1 MQHAKRGDYTALDPA
16 LEIIHRSSPDLRN
29 GNSNHAPM
37 AAEALCAMGR
47 ADAVARWLDGY
58 RNEMMPRETPHLR
71 IARDDWRGALGRVER
86 VADWPAFFENELN
99 KAPWREVVERWTAR
113 LAPGICGAATHGV
126 IRAGHAVRG
135 LAESES
141 PARRHELAD
150 GLGYWATTFQTLP
163 ADFSAP
169 AVAMTPRE
177 AIFKVATV
185 PRERRRYAGSIASS
199 LQGLEEFPEFAP
211 AIGLIGVSGDPSR
224 LISELTETFAR
235 IYLANAR
242 DFLSALVFIHGV
254 TSAAAIRNLAPYLS
268 EATARD
274 AARFAWQAGCALYAT
289 FGRTPVPA
297 NEIEPPRESNDTLID
312 MAIAN
317 GDEHAIK
324 FTEAC
329 ISEDTLNPSPIY
341 IAAARHAIGMLRS

>member
-58 RNEMMPRETPHLR
+58 RNEMMPRETPRLR
-71 IARDDWRGALGRVER
+71 IARDDWRGALGRSR
-86 VADWPAFFENELN
+86 DASPIGRRSSRNELN
-99 KAPWREVVERWTAR
+99 EAPWREVVERWTAR

-163 ADFSAP
+163 ADFC
-169 AVAMTPRE
+169 R
-177 AIFKVATV
+177 
-185 PRERRRYAGSIASS
+185 AGR
-199 LQGLEEFPEFAP
+199 
-211 AIGLIGVSGDPSR
+211 SR
-224 LISELTETFAR
+224 
-235 IYLANAR
+235 
-242 DFLSALVFIHGV
+242 
-254 TSAAAIRNLAPYLS
+254 
-268 EATARD
+268 
-274 AARFAWQAGCALYAT
+274 
-289 FGRTPVPA
+289 
-297 NEIEPPRESNDTLID
+297 
-312 MAIAN
+312 
-317 GDEHAIK
+317 
-324 FTEAC
+324 
-329 ISEDTLNPSPIY
+329 
-341 IAAARHAIGMLRS
+341 

>member
-1 MQHAKRGDYTALDPA
+1 MRGDYTALDPA

-71 IARDDWRGALGRVER
+71 IAHDDWRGALGRIER
-86 VADWPAFFENELN
+86 VADWPPFFENELN
-99 KAPWREVVERWTAR
+99 EAPWREVVERWTAR

-150 GLGYWATTFQTLP
+150 GLGYWATTFQKLP
-163 ADFSAP
+163 ADWSAP
-169 AVAMTPRE
+169 ALAMHPRE

-185 PRERRRYAGSIASS
+185 PRERRRYAGSIVLS

-235 IYLANAR
+235 VYLANAR
-242 DFLSALVFIHGV
+242 DFLGALVFIHGV
-254 TSAAAIRNLAPYLS
+254 TSAAAIRNMVPYLS
-268 EATARD
+268 DATARD
-274 AARFAWQAGCALYAT
+274 AARFGWQAGCGLYAT
-289 FGRTPVPA
+289 FGRTPAPTS
-297 NEIEPPRESNDTLID
+297 EIEPPRESNDTLID

-329 ISEDTLNPSPIY
+329 VSEDALNPSPAY
-341 IAAARHAIGMLRS
+341 IAAARHAIEILRS